1 MKNDFDFDDDED
13 LSHIQPRD
21 CAACGKPI
29 PLLRLSILPKTHH
42 CVACTDKYGPKV
54 FHDPE
59 ILCAK
64 ASPSGQN
71 GFAPKS

>member
-54 FHDPE
+54 VLDPNE
-59 ILCAK
+59 ICAR
-64 ASPSGQN
+64 ASQSCQN
-71 GFAPKS
+71 GFAADD